1 MTLNKNTIAIK
12 SASILFYL
20 IPLALLTGPF
30 IPDLFISIIAII
42 SLTLIINNKEYH
54 YLNNKFLFFFIVFYF
69 YLIISALLGE
79 NIYYSL
85 SQIIFYFRF
94 GLFAIAVWYLLD
106 KNKDLIKY
114 FTIIFLATFCLG
126 LLDGM
131 YQYINGIN
139 FFGFEAQPL
148 RMTLLFNDKMLLGG
162 YLARLF
168 PLIFGLL
175 IYLYSGKNWVIVFSS
190 ILLLLTD
197 ILIYISGER
206 TAIALLFLTS
216 IFIIIF
222 IKRFK
227 LIRFITIVISISILF
242 LLTIKDEN
250 IKHRIIGT
258 TLNQM
263 NIVYNFDNVV
273 YFSKTHENLFSTS
286 WNMFLENPITGI
298 GPNGFRKSCSNKK
311 YSNNKSY
318 GCSTHPHNTYF
329 QLAAETGII
338 GLMFLLF
345 LIFKIL
351 LITARQFKSLIYK
364 NYNEGISDYQVCLLA
379 CFLATLFPFLPSQ
392 DFFNNWINIIYFL
405 PIGFFMHSLYKN

>member
-1 MTLNKNTIAIK
+1 
-12 SASILFYL
+12 
-20 IPLALLTGPF
+20 
-30 IPDLFISIIAII
+30 
-42 SLTLIINNKEYH
+42 
-54 YLNNKFLFFFIVFYF
+54 
-69 YLIISALLGE
+69 
-79 NIYYSL
+79 
-85 SQIIFYFRF
+85 
-94 GLFAIAVWYLLD
+94 
-106 KNKDLIKY
+106 
-114 FTIIFLATFCLG
+114 
-126 LLDGM
+126 
-131 YQYINGIN
+131 
-139 FFGFEAQPL
+139 
-148 RMTLLFNDKMLLGG
+148 
-162 YLARLF
+162 
-168 PLIFGLL
+168 LL